1 MPGRLHKNRCRVSAT
16 EPSRHP
22 VLVATHAPTVILG
35 GALVTDQQPSD
46 NDHVR
51 EGLLKA
57 GLPEYAYIAALTCG
71 NLLALATITC

>member
-1 MPGRLHKNRCRVSAT
+1 MVGLHDLGTQIELRR
-16 EPSRHP
+16 P

-71 NLLALATITC
+71 NLLPLATITC